1 MDKNSII
8 GWVLI
13 ALLMIGFFGY
23 QSRQVKKQQEWQAQ
37 LDSLAAV
44 EAHKQ
49 DSIRAAYLA
58 EHPEDTVVAALPVQ
72 AAVYSDSLLNAAA
85 NADAQTVTLQNE
97 KLEVV
102 FTTMGAQPLSVRVKD
117 FQTYDKSDLY
127 ILKEG
132 QLRYCRYD
140 GGRSATSLSPGKI
153 DGWVILASAGGA
165 VTHTVGKDDNGN
177 IILIPVVE
185 E

>member
-117 FQTYDKSDLY
+117 FQNYDKSDLY

-132 QLRYCRYD
+132 KSQLGFVVYAPTAVDTRKFNFQYVTP
-140 GGRSATSLSPGKI
+140 GSSTSSMFRKLLLTPPS
-153 DGWVILASAGGA
+153 
-165 VTHTVGKDDNGN
+165 
-177 IILIPVVE
+177 
-185 E
+185 

>member
-23 QSRQVKKQQEWQAQ
+23 QSRQIKKQQAWQAQ

-44 EAHKQ
+44 EAYRQ

-58 EHPEDTVVAALPVQ
+58 EHPEDTVVAALPTQ

-85 NADAQTVTLQNE
+85 NAEAQTVTLQND
-97 KLEVV
+97 KLEIV
-102 FTTMGAQPLSVRVKD
+102 FTTLGAQEIGEDLAKSLLTYYDFYKLRQDLHEELPADSLYEFMHKD
-117 FQTYDKSDLY
+117 REL
-127 ILKEG
+127 IEKEKA
-132 QLRYCRYD
+132 LRSRKFEPMNYYM
-140 GGRSATSLSPGKI
+140 P
-153 DGWVILASAGGA
+153 
-165 VTHTVGKDDNGN
+165 
-177 IILIPVVE
+177 
-185 E
+185 